1 MKNSITAARK
11 IFRRIVSSEKYKYS
25 ILIYS
30 IATVHIILVAL
41 FCWLHIFPLI
51 LFNIASV
58 ILYLSCAYAV
68 RRDCPLIYIFYTIYA
83 EIIAHSFVSTICIGW
98 RFGFPQYIIAL
109 IPFGYYMCHS
119 LVDGRSKYLVATL
132 FGFAGFISYI
142 GCRAISLFAGALYDI
157 HGSAFLEFGIYG
169 FNSICTFIFLLIF
182 SLIFVYEMQNAT
194 NKLRDQ
200 NNILEKLAST
210 DPLTGLYNRR
220 SMQIFLNHALESNSD
235 FCVFMCDIDNFKK
248 VNDTYGHDFGDEV
261 LKGVSSI
268 IQEHVND
275 YDYVCRWGGE
285 EILVLCNN
293 STLNH
298 AHQIAEDVRRNIAN
312 NIFYFEDKLIHCSVT
327 IGVSS
332 HQQKDSIEDMIT
344 KADANLYYG
353 KRNGKNRVVS

>member
-1 MKNSITAARK
+1 MKINMGIARK
-11 IFRRIVSSEKYKYS
+11 FFRRIVSSEKFKYS
-25 ILIYS
+25 TLIYC
-30 IATVHIILVAL
+30 IATVHIVLVAL
-41 FCWLHIFPLI
+41 FWYLHVLPLI
-51 LFNIASV
+51 LFNVVSV
-58 ILYLSCAYAV
+58 ILYLSCAKAIQSN
-68 RRDCPLIYIFYTIYA
+68 CPLIYIFYIVYA
-83 EIIAHSFVSTICIGW
+83 EIIAHSFIATICIGW
-98 RFGFPQYIIAL
+98 RFGFPQYIVAL

-119 LVDGRSKYLVATL
+119 LIEGRRKYLVATL
-132 FGFAGFISYI
+132 FGIAGFISYT
-142 GCRAISLFAGALYDI
+142 GCRAISLFSGSVYDV
-157 HGSAFLEFGIYG
+157 HTSSAFEFVIYS
-169 FNSICTFIFLLIF
+169 FNTICTFMFLLLF

-220 SMQIFLNHALESNSD
+220 SMQIFLNHALESGSD

-268 IQEHVND
+268 IQKYVND

-293 STLNH
+293 STLEQ
-298 AHQIAEDVRRNIAN
+298 AYQVAENVRRNIAN
-312 NIFYFEDKLIHCSVT
+312 NIFYFEDKIIHCSVT
-327 IGVSS
+327 IGVSA
-332 HQQKDSIEDMIT
+332 HQKKDSIEDMIT

-353 KRNGKNRVVS
+353 KRNGKNKVIS